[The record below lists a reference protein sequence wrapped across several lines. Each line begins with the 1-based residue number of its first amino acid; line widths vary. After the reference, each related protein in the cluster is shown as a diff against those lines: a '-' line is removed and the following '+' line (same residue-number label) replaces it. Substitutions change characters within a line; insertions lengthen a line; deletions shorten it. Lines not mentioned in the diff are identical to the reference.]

1 MISIRN
7 GLIRLGFCRT
17 MYAENKQNSIE
28 GVYDGIYNSV
38 SVSLE
43 VFANGYIARVEN
55 NLEHQSFSDQRSN
68 IKVSSLQ
75 DGTQLPDIDL
85 STISPLSTASS
96 YREETILNVTA
107 ETRSIRSEVLTMQDI
122 LHSLEKLTTNLQI
135 KEQSTP
141 R

>member
-7 GLIRLGFCRT
+7 GLIGLGFCRT

-28 GVYDGIYNSV
+28 GIYDGIYNNI

-55 NLEHQSFSDQRSN
+55 NLEHQPFTDLGSD
-68 IKVSSLQ
+68 IKVSSPQ
-75 DGTQLPDIDL
+75 DGTKLSDIDL
-85 STISPLSTASS
+85 STISILSTTSS
-96 YREETILNVTA
+96 YRKETMLNTA
-107 ETRSIRSEVLTMQDI
+107 AEIRSIRSEVLTMQDI